1 MIMIEILRLTH
12 RIRRDPRL
20 SSHVALTARAFL
32 ADRIFYSGD
41 RDTKFESSI
50 NNTVNRFGGSFEIQ
64 YVEDALKLVKKRKEN
79 GVLIIHLTAYGEKLI
94 EVIPKIR
101 VHKDILIIVGSE
113 RVEPEFYELADYNVG
128 ITNQPIS
135 EVSALAVFLHEY
147 FEGKELDF
155 KFENAKIIFNP
166 SKRGKVVIDKR

>member
-1 MIMIEILRLTH
+1 
-12 RIRRDPRL
+12 
-20 SSHVALTARAFL
+20 
-32 ADRIFYSGD
+32 
-41 RDTKFESSI
+41 
-50 NNTVNRFGGSFEIQ
+50 
-64 YVEDALKLVKKRKEN
+64 
-79 GVLIIHLTAYGEKLI
+79 
-94 EVIPKIR
+94 
-101 VHKDILIIVGSE
+101 LIIVGSE